1 MRILS
6 SSSGSRIGLHATVW
20 SACFVLSSSAVAQHD
35 PGPGLGRGRSSSTSL
50 STGDAVSGLSPGESS
65 AYNNGLTTFQE
76 VDSVSGT
83 ITPGSG
89 LGPRFNLD
97 SCAGCHAFPAVG
109 GSSPAVNPQVAMA
122 TKAGAS
128 NVIPPFI
135 TINGP
140 IREAR
145 FVRGPGGVADGGV
158 QDLFVITGRSDAGG
172 CTISQPDFV
181 GALAS
186 NNVVFRIPT
195 PTFGAGLIEAID
207 DAVILANRNANGAE
221 KSNLGIAGHENR
233 NQNDGS
239 LTRFGWKAQNKSL
252 SVFAGEAYNVE
263 QGVTNDLFPNERES
277 TGGCRFNATPEDH
290 IDVNG
295 GTRFRPTTT
304 PSDLI
309 DFVFFMRFLA
319 PPPRGQSTQ
328 STRNGEALFSS
339 TGCALCHTPSLQTAS
354 HVTTALSNTPANLFS
369 DLLVHNMGNGLA
381 DGITQGFATGDE
393 FRTAPLW
400 GLGQRLF
407 FLHDGRTSDLLE
419 TIGAHS
425 GPGSEA
431 NQVVRNFNALT
442 SDQKQDLLNFLRS
455 L

>member
-1 MRILS
+1 MLS
-6 SSSGSRIGLHATVW
+6 NLTSGETA
-20 SACFVLSSSAVAQHD
+20 AF
-35 PGPGLGRGRSSSTSL
+35 
-50 STGDAVSGLSPGESS
+50 
-65 AYNNGLTTFQE
+65 NNGKTTFQE
-76 VDSVSGT
+76 IDSVSGT
-83 ITPGSG
+83 LTAGSG

-97 SCAGCHAFPAVG
+97 SCAGCHVSPAIG
-109 GSSPAVNPQVAMA
+109 GSAPAINPQIEMA
-122 TKAGAS
+122 TKAGAN

-135 TINGP
+135 TLNGP

-145 FVRGPGGVADGGV
+145 FVRGPTGSADGGV
-158 QDLFVITGRSDAGG
+158 HDLFVITGRSDAGG
-172 CTISQPDFV
+172 CTISQPDFA
-181 GALAS
+181 GAIAR

-207 DAVILANRNANGAE
+207 DAAILANRDANAAE
-221 KSNLGIAGHENR
+221 KSALGISGHENR

-252 SVFAGEAYNVE
+252 LVFAGEAYNVE
-263 QGVTNDLFPNERES
+263 QGVTNDLFPNEREY

-304 PSDLI
+304 PSDVI

-319 PPPRGQSTQ
+319 PPARGPSSDPTNIGQD
-328 STRNGEALFSS
+328 LFRT

-354 HVTTALSNTPANLFS
+354 NVTAALSNTTANLFS

-381 DGITQGFATGDE
+381 DGINQGFATGDE

-419 TIGAHS
+419 AIAAHS
-425 GPGSEA
+425 SSGSEA
-431 NQVVRNFNALT
+431 SKVVRNFNALT
-442 SDQKQDLLNFLRS
+442 NDQKQNLLNFLRS